1 MSDIANLTQYQDA
14 EFFNQLATLQGAQS
28 EKPRPVK
35 IRLDGKLGTWS
46 QATYSEALK
55 KLDHIPYKNGSKEF
69 SASILMIKYFTKQK
83 YKENQ
88 NIIRRTREFTWEEPI
103 KLLEIDYSQKEN
115 NSKEVAEYPTYQAFK
130 DAIASEYGKA
140 VNEAL
145 RAKKEIPKQDDY
157 LFDLWTS
164 IYFYDFDQERI
175 CNLQVKGMSRKA
187 VFDYV
192 KSWKYGMPPD
202 VASYSQILTVFSS
215 VEHTEP
221 INYHSLNLRSDCV
234 LSIPHQQ
241 KVREAV
247 IALAAWMK
255 SYKEQESIPDV
266 VVPETKT
273 YTDFTEI
280 KLDEIPF

>member
-1 MSDIANLTQYQDA
+1 MSNITNLSQYQDT
-14 EFFNQLATLQGAQS
+14 EFFNQLANLQGGQTDR
-28 EKPRPVK
+28 PRPVR
-35 IRLDGKLGTWS
+35 IRLDGKSGVWT

-55 KLDHIPYKNGSKEF
+55 KLDHVPYKNGSKEF
-69 SASILMIKYFTKQK
+69 NATILMIKYFTKQK

-88 NIIRRTREFTWEEPI
+88 SLIRRTREFTWDEPI

-115 NSKEVAEYPTYQAFK
+115 NSKEIAEYPTYQAFK
-130 DAIASEYGKA
+130 DSIASEYGKA

-164 IYFYDFDQERI
+164 IYFYDFEQERI

-192 KSWKYGMPPD
+192 KSWKYGMTPD
-202 VASYSQILTVFSS
+202 VVSYSQILTTFSS

-221 INYHSLNLRSDCV
+221 INFYSLNLRSDSV
-234 LSIPHQQ
+234 LSVPHQH

-247 IALAAWMK
+247 LALAAWMK
-255 SYKEQESIPDV
+255 SYKEQESVPDI
-266 VVPETKT
+266 VVPETKA
-273 YTDFTEI
+273 YSDFTEI
-280 KLDEIPF
+280 RLDEIPF